1 MYTLYLSKV
10 LIHAKLATSFYLRP
24 HRDGGV
30 EYENSVV
37 GVCMLNKILPEL
49 CEKADL
55 ERKTAHS
62 LHIMCASRLFQSSVE
77 EKLARELTGHR
88 SNVLFGYQKSSADQV
103 DKVSEVLGPSIDNC
117 HKEVMP
123 FGDALNDTILDDI
136 VANIPLPEPDSMVD
150 NFLETLYQM
159 IYQQIFLCLNL
170 IG

>member
-55 ERKTAHS
+55 EREKADLERETAHS

-77 EKLARELTGHR
+77 EKLVRELTGHR
-88 SNVLFGYQKSSADQV
+88 SNALFGYQKSSTDQV

-117 HKEVMP
+117 HKEVML

-150 NFLETLYQM
+150 NFLKTLYRM
-159 IYQQIFLCLNL
+159 IY
-170 IG
+170 